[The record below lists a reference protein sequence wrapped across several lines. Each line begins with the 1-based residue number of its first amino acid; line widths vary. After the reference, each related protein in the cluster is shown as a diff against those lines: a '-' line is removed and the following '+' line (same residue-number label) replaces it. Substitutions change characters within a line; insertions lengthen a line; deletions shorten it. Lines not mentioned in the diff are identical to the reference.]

1 MEDMQKPRVT
11 PIAVDTNVLFDLVQK
26 VEVVFDCL
34 ETIEKR
40 IPNSRII
47 VLPTV
52 IIELRK
58 RAKTGDEPE
67 QAIATKAL
75 SSIVKP
81 WEFVP
86 VNCVP
91 AGHGIVEQIGNKLRA
106 KGIIPEEEM
115 HDSFVVAEAA
125 LYGAAILISNDA
137 HIKDIDRGMLKI
149 ELDSSDVDCPLIA
162 SPWTIVNNF
171 FR

>member
-1 MEDMQKPRVT
+1 MPRLT
-11 PIAVDTNVLFDLVQK
+11 PIAVDTNILFDLVRE
-26 VEVVFDCL
+26 VEVVIDCL
-34 ETIEKR
+34 DTIRRR
-40 IPNSRII
+40 IANPSII

-52 IIELRK
+52 ILELRK
-58 RAKTGDEPE
+58 WAKTGEATE
-67 QAIATKAL
+67 QAIATEAL
-75 SSIVKP
+75 SSILTP
-81 WEFVP
+81 WKFVP

-91 AGHGIVEQIGNKLRA
+91 VGHGIVEQIGNKIRA
-106 KGIIPEEEM
+106 RGIIPDGEI
-115 HDSFVVAEAA
+115 HDSFIVAEAA

-149 ELDSSDVDCPLIA
+149 ELDSSEVDCPLIA